1 MGLLL
6 DAGTFG
12 QTAVGSDVG
21 VAFNDSV
28 LVRGKVTTGILDVF
42 FGEHQLKVAGVTV
55 DFLVAFQLA
64 LALARAFGTTLVDYK
79 DAVIHSGKHFVE
91 LFGSRSERVH
101 VEC

>member
-1 MGLLL
+1 MGGNVGLALG
-6 DAGTFG
+6 DCIFVGG
-12 QTAVGSDVG
+12 QVTAC
-21 VAFNDSV
+21 
-28 LVRGKVTTGILDVF
+28 ILDVIL
-42 FGEHQLKVAGVTV
+42 GEHQLKVAVVTV
-55 DFLVAFQLA
+55 DFLIAFQLA